1 MVDVEELEQTVDSE
15 LLGVR
20 AMSSFSSS
28 RLIVTLLVDPIASNA
43 SLMLMALNLSLVN
56 KNGCGLD
63 SEYFPALER
72 WNQGLL
78 WCDCLKHGTHGME
91 RKLSKNGKQRN
102 PYIR

>member
-1 MVDVEELEQTVDSE
+1 MHMVDVEELEQTVDSE

-28 RLIVTLLVDPIASNA
+28 RLIVAVLVDPIASNA
-43 SLMLMALNLSLVN
+43 SLMVMALNLSLVD
-56 KNGCGLD
+56 KNGRGFD

-78 WCDCLKHGTHGME
+78 WCD
-91 RKLSKNGKQRN
+91 
-102 PYIR
+102 